1 MAPIGSVVGRQAESF
16 RIYLDAVRSP
26 NPYTPSE
33 GLLVHDIEEMPV
45 GGEVLLKLADV
56 SLPDS
61 DESWKGTWGEE
72 LLERAKRCGTPAG
85 RRCAGVMLARQR
97 EIPVSWREFFLLLA
111 GSAWEDAD
119 ADERRFILCFAWRSG
134 RWWIGYVWL
143 HESFPDHFRLVL
155 VV

>member
-1 MAPIGSVVGRQAESF
+1 MAPIGSVVGRQVESF
-16 RIYLDAVRSP
+16 RIHLGAARSP

-33 GLLVHDIEEMPV
+33 GLPVYDIEEMPV

-97 EIPVSWREFFLLLA
+97 EVPVSWRDFFLLLA

-119 ADERRFILCFAWRSG
+119 GRSFILCFAWQSG
-134 RWWIGYVWL
+134 RWWLGHVWL
-143 HESFPDHFRLVL
+143 HESFSHPFRLVL